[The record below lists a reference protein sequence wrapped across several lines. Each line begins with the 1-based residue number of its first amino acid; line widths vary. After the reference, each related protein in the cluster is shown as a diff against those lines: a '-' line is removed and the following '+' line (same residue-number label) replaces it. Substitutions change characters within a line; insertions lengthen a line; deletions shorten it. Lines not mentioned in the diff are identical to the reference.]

1 MLPWRDRWNDMAT
14 GQQQEGKESPRYF
27 FRSVSDRGVE
37 RHRSA
42 RPDNSR
48 FPWRNSR
55 KFDRHESFFPRNIS
69 HHREQFERR
78 KESGSKRWTNRV
90 RSSRIGSEVVSGGR
104 ELNVD
109 DNSGASKQ
117 RVGRSV
123 ALVLARS
130 TVCGAAHVH
139 SLSLSPSPSSLM
151 EDNDGGRERV
161 ANAKLQTKLE
171 MRVAVPD
178 DIITN

>member
-1 MLPWRDRWNDMAT
+1 MQR
-14 GQQQEGKESPRYF
+14 
-27 FRSVSDRGVE
+27 RSRRRRRKVAPVERSVE
-37 RHRSA
+37 RHGDWTAAGGQGISQVFLSIRIRSW
-42 RPDNSR
+42 RGTPSLCSYNSR

-90 RSSRIGSEVVSGGR
+90 RSSRIGSEIVSGGR

-139 SLSLSPSPSSLM
+139 SLSLSPSPSGLM
-151 EDNDGGRERV
+151 EDNDGGRARKGGECEI
-161 ANAKLQTKLE
+161 ANKT
-171 MRVAVPD
+171 
-178 DIITN
+178 

>member
-78 KESGSKRWTNRV
+78 KENGSKRWTNRV

-139 SLSLSPSPSSLM
+139 FLSLSPSPSSLM
-151 EDNDGGRERV
+151 EDNDGGRARKGGECEI
-161 ANAKLQTKLE
+161 ANKT
-171 MRVAVPD
+171 
-178 DIITN
+178 